1 MAEIRNTGSEFRTRS
16 LTLAVLNVSAFET
29 LREDWKSSQLALQGR
44 ESQGCGE

>member
-29 LREDWKSSQLALQGR
+29 IQGR
-44 ESQGCGE
+44 LEVIWASTLG